1 MELISPHD
9 LKIDGT
15 YYIESFYEG
24 VRTNK
29 YRGIINNLNVC
40 SWDGHNVLEIG
51 NMIEYING
59 ERN

>member
-29 YRGIINNLNVC
+29 HSGWI
-40 SWDGHNVLEIG
+40 
-51 NMIEYING
+51 
-59 ERN
+59 